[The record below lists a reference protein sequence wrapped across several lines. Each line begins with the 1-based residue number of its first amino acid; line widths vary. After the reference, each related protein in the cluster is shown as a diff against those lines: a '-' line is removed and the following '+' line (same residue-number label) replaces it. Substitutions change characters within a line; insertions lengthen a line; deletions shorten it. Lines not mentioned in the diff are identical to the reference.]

1 MRLVQRVILLFG
13 IIFLVQSTVAQA
25 EAVDSLT
32 ADAAILIEASTGKV
46 LFEKNAD
53 KREYPASTTKMMT
66 LLLALENC
74 NLNDTVRVTAEAA
87 AVEGS
92 SMELN
97 NGDEIQLGELLQG
110 MMLASG
116 NDATVA
122 VADYMTSSMESF
134 TAKMN
139 KKARELGA
147 TNTNFVNSSGLP
159 DPDHYSTARDL
170 SKIAAYGYRNPTFRS
185 IVRVKEKKIQWIRPA
200 TKYFTFENT
209 NELLEEDDDINGIK
223 TGYTSAAGEC
233 LVASAERNGVNL
245 IAVVLHADDGCR
257 FTEAATLLDYG
268 FTKVNME
275 KAFSKDELI
284 KSIYVQ
290 GGKNYKITARPQKDI
305 YYPVS
310 GGDKSH
316 YSVKYDVP
324 NFVEA
329 PISAGQKVGALC
341 ILYNGKEVDRMDM
354 VADSAIGKG
363 FSLMSFLIRIYAGI
377 FSGLHFV

>member
-1 MRLVQRVILLFG
+1 VRLVQRVILLLG
-13 IIFLVQSTVAQA
+13 VVFLLQSTVVQA
-25 EAVDSLT
+25 EAIDSLT

-74 NLNDTVRVTAEAA
+74 NLNDTVQVTAEAA

-92 SMELN
+92 SMELDA
-97 NGDEIQLGELLQG
+97 GDKIQLGELLQG

-122 VADYMTSSMESF
+122 VADYMASSMESF

-139 KKARELGA
+139 KKARALGA

-185 IVRVKEKKIQWIRPA
+185 IVRVKEKRIQWIKPA

-245 IAVVLHADDGCR
+245 IAVVLHAGDGCR

-268 FTKVNME
+268 FAKVNME

-284 KSIYVQ
+284 KSVYVQ
-290 GGKNYKITARPQKDI
+290 GGKNYRITARPQKDI

-310 GGDKSH
+310 GGDKGC
-316 YSVKYDVP
+316 YSVKYDMP
-324 NFVEA
+324 NFIEA
-329 PISAGQKVGALC
+329 PVSAGQKVGALC
-341 ILYNGKEVDRMDM
+341 ILYNGKEVDRVDM

-363 FSLMSFLIRIYAGI
+363 FSLMSFLIGIYAGI
-377 FSGLHFV
+377 FA

>member
-1 MRLVQRVILLFG
+1 VRFVQRAILLLG
-13 IIFLVQSTVAQA
+13 MIFLMQPTVVAQA
-25 EAVDSLT
+25 EPVDSLT

-74 NLNDTVRVTAEAA
+74 NLNDTVRVTADAA

-92 SMELN
+92 SMELDA
-97 NGDEIQLGELLQG
+97 GDEIQLGELLQG

-122 VADYMTSSMESF
+122 VADYMASSMESF

-139 KKARELGA
+139 KKARALGA

-245 IAVVLHADDGCR
+245 IAVVLHAGDGCR

-268 FTKVNME
+268 FAKVNME

-284 KSIYVQ
+284 KSVYVQ
-290 GGKNYKITARPQKDI
+290 GGKNYRITARPQKDI

-310 GGDKSH
+310 GDDKGR
-316 YSVKYDVP
+316 YSVKYDMP
-324 NFVEA
+324 NFIEA
-329 PISAGQKVGALC
+329 PVSAGQKVGALC
-341 ILYNGKEVDRMDM
+341 ILYNGKEVDRVDM

-363 FSLMSFLIRIYAGI
+363 FSLMSFLIGIYAGI
-377 FSGLHFV
+377 FA